1 MTEHSDTA
9 KHLVDALSIATVLGT
24 LTSMLPAVAA
34 AFSIVWSAIR
44 IWETDTVQGL
54 FGRKGKNDAIDE

>member
-1 MTEHSDTA
+1 
-9 KHLVDALSIATVLGT
+9 
-24 LTSMLPAVAA
+24 MLPAVAA

-54 FGRKGKNDAIDE
+54 LGRKGKNNAIDE